1 MWGGGG
7 RRGGGVWGG
16 GGGGGGAG
24 VQVLFVG
31 AVLVI
36 NQGDAPTLWVKALM
50 TIRPEKKEKKERKK
64 DRQQRK
70 N

>member
-1 MWGGGG
+1 MGGGGG
-7 RRGGGVWGG
+7 RRG
-16 GGGGGGAG
+16 G

-50 TIRPEKKEKKERKK
+50 TNRPEKEKRKKKEKKKK
-64 DRQQRK
+64 
-70 N
+70 